1 MVALD
6 EKSLELLEFHRVREI
21 LADFTSFSA
30 SRELVMALQPLSDR
44 DRILL
49 LLKQSAEGRRL
60 LSLEPDFS
68 IGGVLDVRRDAKM
81 AAQGKVLE
89 PKTLVEIQQTLCA
102 IRRLRLA
109 IGGLSSKLQLL
120 WNMAEGIVELRQTEK
135 NISNCISPVGE
146 ILESASPKLAAVRR
160 RLTTARQDLIKHLET
175 IIRSPRGRKIVGEPI
190 VTEREGRYV
199 IPVKIEFRKE
209 IKGIVH
215 DLSNTGATA
224 FVEPWVT
231 VEQGNELRQLIT
243 EEQHEVERILT
254 ELSIE
259 VGAHEAEICQNIA
272 LAAEID
278 VALAKARYAHHA
290 GAAEPIVNGCGE
302 NADETSAAQTGMLKL
317 VEARHPLLVG
327 KAVPLSAEIGRDFSG
342 LVITGPNTGGKTVAL
357 KTIGLLALMAQAGLP
372 IPASEKSSIP
382 VFDGVFADLGDEQSI
397 EQTLSS
403 FSWHMSNILRI
414 TRNATQRSLVL
425 LDELGASTDPVE
437 GSALGRSILLYFL
450 SRGAFVVATTHYSDL
465 KVFAHITPGL
475 QNASLEFDPATLAP
489 TYQLTVG
496 LPGGSN
502 ALATASRL
510 GLPPEIVDRAREML
524 PEGTRDMENILAGL
538 MSEKHRIEALRAN
551 LEEEKGEAEQLNRE
565 LSNELQ
571 RLRVEERKVIQ
582 ETRDR
587 VVQEAAQLH
596 REIRRCASELRKKK
610 SKEQMEQAK
619 KALASVQQRLDGEI
633 WQATTAPMTEEDID
647 AAGIRA
653 GDTVRLR
660 QVNVEAKVLSLSERT
675 MQIEVQVGQTRLWL
689 GLDGVEKVTPSPDGE
704 PPRVVPLKRDHNAR
718 RVGPELDLRGKR
730 ADEVEWAVDSY
741 LNSAWLATLSEA
753 RIIHGFGTG
762 TVRSIVREFLSTHS
776 LVRSF
781 RAGGK
786 GEGGDGV
793 TVVQLQER

>member
-6 EKSLELLEFHRVREI
+6 EKSLELLEFHRVIEI

-30 SRELVMALQPLSDR
+30 SRELVMALQPISDPR
-44 DRILL
+44 RISL
-49 LLKQSAEGRRL
+49 LLKQSSEGRRL

-68 IGGVLDVRRDAKM
+68 IGGFVDVRRNAKM
-81 AAQGKVLE
+81 AAQGKILE
-89 PKTLVEIQQTLCA
+89 PKTLVDIQGTLRA
-102 IRRLRLA
+102 IRGLRLA

-120 WNMAEGIVELRQTEK
+120 WDIAEGIVELRQIER
-135 NISNCISPVGE
+135 NIANCISPVGE
-146 ILESASPKLAAVRR
+146 ILESASPKLSMIRR
-160 RLTTARQDLIKHLET
+160 RLTTARQDLIEHLET
-175 IIRSPRGRKIVGEPI
+175 IIRSPRGRRIVGEPI

-199 IPVKIEFRKE
+199 IPVKVEFRKE

-231 VEQGNELRQLIT
+231 VEQGNELRQLVT
-243 EEQHEVERILT
+243 EEQREVERVLT

-290 GAAEPIVNGCGE
+290 GAAEPIVYGRGD
-302 NADETSAAQTGMLKL
+302 NANETHAANTGILKL

-327 KAVPLSAEIGRDFSG
+327 KAVPLSVEIGRDFSG

-372 IPASEKSSIP
+372 IPASQESSIP
-382 VFDGVFADLGDEQSI
+382 VFDDVFADIGDEQSI
-397 EQTLSS
+397 EHTLSS

-450 SRGAFVVATTHYSDL
+450 SRCAFVVATTHYGDL

-475 QNASLEFDPATLAP
+475 QNASLEFDAATLAP

-496 LPGGSN
+496 VPGGSN

-510 GLPPEIVDRAREML
+510 GLPPEIVNTAREML
-524 PEGTRDMENILAGL
+524 PEGTRAMEDVLAGL
-538 MSEKHRIEALRAN
+538 MNEKHRIESLRGN
-551 LEEEKGEAEQLNRE
+551 LEKEKDETEKLNRE
-565 LSNELQ
+565 LSSERQ
-571 RLRVEERKVIQ
+571 RLKVEGRKAVQ

-587 VVQEAAQLH
+587 VVEEAAQLH

-610 SKEQMEQAK
+610 SKEQIEHAK
-619 KALASVQQRLDGEI
+619 RSLASVQQRLAGGV
-633 WQATTAPMTEEDID
+633 WQETTSATTDEDV
-647 AAGIRA
+647 AAASVRV

-660 QVNVEAKVLSLSERT
+660 EANTEARVLSLSEKT
-675 MQIEVQVGQTRLWL
+675 MQIQVQLGQTRLWL
-689 GLDGVEKVTPSPDGE
+689 GLDGVEKVIPSSYGE
-704 PPRVVPLKRDHNAR
+704 PTRIVPLRRDYETR
-718 RVGPELDLRGKR
+718 KVGPELDLRGKR
-730 ADEVEWAVDSY
+730 AEEVEWTVDSY
-741 LNSAWLATLSEA
+741 LNSAWLAALSEA

-762 TVRSIVREFLSTHS
+762 AVRSIVREFLSTHS

>member
-1 MVALD
+1 MLD

-89 PKTLVEIQQTLCA
+89 PKTLVEIQQTLRA

-109 IGGLSSKLQLL
+109 FGGLSSKLQLL
-120 WNMAEGIVELRQTEK
+120 WNMAEGIVEFRQIEK
-135 NISNCISPVGE
+135 NIGNCISPVGE

-259 VGAHEAEICQNIA
+259 VGEHEAEICQNIA

-302 NADETSAAQTGMLKL
+302 NADETNAAQTGILKL

-382 VFDGVFADLGDEQSI
+382 VFDDVFADLGDEQSI

-450 SRGAFVVATTHYSDL
+450 SRGTFVVATTHYSDL

-571 RLRVEERKVIQ
+571 QLRVEERKVIQ

-596 REIRRCASELRKKK
+596 REIRRCASELQKKK

-633 WQATTAPMTEEDID
+633 WQATTAPMTEEDVD
-647 AAGIRA
+647 VASIRA

-704 PPRVVPLKRDHNAR
+704 PLRVVPLKRDHDAR

>member
-1 MVALD
+1 MLD

-89 PKTLVEIQQTLCA
+89 PKTLVEIQQALCA

-120 WNMAEGIVELRQTEK
+120 WNMAEGIVELRQVER
-135 NISNCISPVGE
+135 NIGNCISPVGE
-146 ILESASPKLAAVRR
+146 ILESASPKLAMVRR

-231 VEQGNELRQLIT
+231 VEQGNELRQLVT

-259 VGAHEAEICQNIA
+259 VGAREAEICQNIA

-302 NADETSAAQTGMLKL
+302 NSDETTAAQMGILKL

-571 RLRVEERKVIQ
+571 QLRVEERKVIQ
-582 ETRDR
+582 ETRDG

-633 WQATTAPMTEEDID
+633 WQAKTAPMPEEDVD
-647 AAGIRA
+647 VASVRA

-689 GLDGVEKVTPSPDGE
+689 GLDGVEKVTPSPDRE
-704 PPRVVPLKRDHNAR
+704 PPRVVPLKRDLDAG

-793 TVVQLQER
+793 TVIQLQEH